1 MLVLSFLDF
10 IQHSLEE
17 ETAPPWVW
25 GPVGKLTQ
33 LSGTHRSPYHCCPCM
48 QLPSTATPPRGR
60 TSFPSLTP
68 VIRVTLFTPSLTMDI
83 WHNALLHLAPFQNSY
98 LSAIL
103 PSNVEGIFWD
113 FLEDILRNLSMLH
126 SKSPWSWT
134 PNHCLWLGTL
144 ILISQS
150 EFFPCPYQIFDLVEL
165 PDTNQSHLPKR
176 YFRAWSKSI
185 AIMFI

>member
-1 MLVLSFLDF
+1 MFSVATLPLNSSVHQSRYMFFMPLFAYLLILFVMLVLSFLNF

-25 GPVGKLTQ
+25 GPVGELTQ
-33 LSGTHRSPYHCCPCM
+33 LSGTHGSPYHCCPCM
-48 QLPSTATPPRGR
+48 QLPSTATPPRGK
-60 TSFPSLTP
+60 TSLPSMTP

-98 LSAIL
+98 LSVIL
-103 PSNVEGIFWD
+103 PSNVEGISWD

-134 PNHCLWLGTL
+134 PKTTVC
-144 ILISQS
+144 
-150 EFFPCPYQIFDLVEL
+150 DLE
-165 PDTNQSHLPKR
+165 HW
-176 YFRAWSKSI
+176 F
-185 AIMFI
+185 